1 MASSRGSYWLLDD
14 RYKATAPTSRPTP
27 LPEATYNYVS
37 PYCKTLKTLAKQEVD
52 SDEDSSRSVFNPF
65 KGEDQA
71 RNSDPFGR
79 DRVLDL
85 HCRPQPRSAP
95 ASVDPLPPEPR
106 ARSVHQQ
113 AYERLDAKKRKIN
126 EEKRQIME
134 EQRRIRIW
142 AGKRRDQLKTAREL
156 VRRAEAEKQIALA
169 NARSYTGIRA
179 IRPGR

>member
-1 MASSRGSYWLLDD
+1 MTSGRGSLSWLDNL
-14 RYKATAPTSRPTP
+14 YKAPASTP
-27 LPEATYNYVS
+27 RSNLLTKATRNYDSAHHETVRASIKKEA
-37 PYCKTLKTLAKQEVD
+37 D
-52 SDEDSSRSVFNPF
+52 SDDNSSQSVFNPF
-65 KGEDQA
+65 EGEDQSRTCDKLGPDRA
-71 RNSDPFGR
+71 RYLYS
-79 DRVLDL
+79 
-85 HCRPQPRSAP
+85 RPQPRSAP
-95 ASVDPLPPEPR
+95 ARVDPPPPEPR
-106 ARSVHQQ
+106 ARSAHQQ

>member
-27 LPEATYNYVS
+27 LPEATYNYES

-52 SDEDSSRSVFNPF
+52 S
-65 KGEDQA
+65 
-71 RNSDPFGR
+71 
-79 DRVLDL
+79 
-85 HCRPQPRSAP
+85 QPRSAP